1 VPGYAAFLRGVNL
14 GKHRR
19 VKSADLCAA
28 CEDAGLAGV
37 AAFRASGN
45 VVFDADGGSAAEL
58 TGRVEAALAEA
69 LGFDVVV
76 FLRSA
81 KQVRAIA
88 AQEPFDAAVAGRAK
102 GKLQV
107 AILAEEPGAAARR
120 AALALAT
127 DDDLLA
133 IAGRELYWL
142 PKGGTADSDLDQKAL
157 EKEVGPWTMRTM
169 GTIEQIA
176 AKFFA

>member
-1 VPGYAAFLRGVNL
+1 M
-14 GKHRR
+14 
-19 VKSADLCAA
+19 KSSELCAA
-28 CEDAGLAGV
+28 CEDAGLTDV

-45 VVFDADGGSAAEL
+45 VVFNADGGSAAEL
-58 TGRVEAALAEA
+58 TGRVEAALAKA

-81 KQVRAIA
+81 KQVREIA
-88 AQEPFDAAVAGRAK
+88 AHEPFAAAAVSRSK

-107 AILAEEPGAAARR
+107 ALLAEKPTAADRR
-120 AALALAT
+120 AALDFAT

-133 IAGRELYWL
+133 VKGRELYWL
-142 PKGGTADSDLDQKAL
+142 PKGGTADSDLDQKQL
-157 EKEVGPWTMRTM
+157 EKAVGPWTMRTM

-176 AKFFA
+176 TKFFA